1 MKAYTRLIQSNVG
14 LANNALALKESCQD
28 RNMSHQLESKRIRGA
43 RHAGDGR
50 FGGPIWWN
58 TPLREDDDEAA
69 EEEHR
74 TQWEQE
80 GAQGGSEPMPS
91 GDGALKRAREAATE
105 EAELPEDVQARLKA
119 LRGE

>member
-1 MKAYTRLIQSNVG
+1 M
-14 LANNALALKESCQD
+14 QD
-28 RNMSHQLESKRIRGA
+28 HSVNFRKL

-80 GAQGGSEPMPS
+80 GVQADSEPMPA
-91 GDGALKRAREAATE
+91 GDGASKRSREAAAE

>member
-1 MKAYTRLIQSNVG
+1 ML
-14 LANNALALKESCQD
+14 
-28 RNMSHQLESKRIRGA
+28 
-43 RHAGDGR
+43 AGDGR

-58 TPLREDDDEAA
+58 TPLREDDDGASA
-69 EEEHR
+69 EEHR

-80 GAQGGSEPMPS
+80 GAPGAHGGEAGPS
-91 GDGALKRAREAATE
+91 KREREAAAE